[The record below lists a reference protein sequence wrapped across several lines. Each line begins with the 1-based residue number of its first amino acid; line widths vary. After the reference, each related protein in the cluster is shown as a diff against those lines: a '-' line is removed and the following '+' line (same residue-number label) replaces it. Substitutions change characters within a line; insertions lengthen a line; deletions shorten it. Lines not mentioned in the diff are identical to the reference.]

1 MAYRMVTEFG
11 FSKRI
16 GPFSY
21 AGLPERER
29 RLTEYPEVIAE
40 ARETV
45 KDIERECDALLRASR
60 VALER
65 LTAALLD
72 AETVS
77 GEVVDACLAASGE
90 PLDPNDR
97 NAQSLPLA
105 A

>member
-1 MAYRMVTEFG
+1 MVTEFG

-29 RLTEYPEVIAE
+29 RLTDYPEVIAE

-45 KDIERECDALLRASR
+45 KELERECDALLNANRI
-60 VALER
+60 ALEG
-65 LTAALLD
+65 LSAALLD

-77 GEVVDACLAASGE
+77 GDVVEACLAAGGAPS
-90 PLDPNDR
+90 DPNDR
-97 NAQSLPLA
+97 NTHSLPLA